1 MTLTRLIGDIHG
13 AVNDYRAYAIDKFEG
28 PVVQIGDF
36 GIGFGRYMALKSYV
50 VNAVT
55 ATIDSLIEDGYL
67 KTRGTGANM
76 VILKHTEWCK
86 KSVDN

>member
-1 MTLTRLIGDIHG
+1 
-13 AVNDYRAYAIDKFEG
+13 
-28 PVVQIGDF
+28 
-36 GIGFGRYMALKSYV
+36 MALKSYV
-50 VNAVT
+50 VDAVT

-86 KSVDN
+86 KDVDI

>member
-1 MTLTRLIGDIHG
+1 MIDILFTEMFWWLFG
-13 AVNDYRAYAIDKFEG
+13 TAVVFTA
-28 PVVQIGDF
+28 
-36 GIGFGRYMALKSYV
+36 FGRYMALKSHV
-50 VNAVT
+50 VDAVT

-86 KSVDN
+86 KDVDI

>member
-1 MTLTRLIGDIHG
+1 MIDILFTEMFWWFFGTAVAFTL
-13 AVNDYRAYAIDKFEG
+13 
-28 PVVQIGDF
+28 
-36 GIGFGRYMALKSYV
+36 FGRYMALKSYV
-50 VNAVT
+50 VDAVT

-86 KSVDN
+86 KDVDI